1 MGLFP
6 LFPSRLTGSLKGLQ
20 DGCLQVHDRDVP
32 QEAERCYAL
41 PAEDQ
46 VLALPSAHKG
56 PSCTKVNSARQG
68 QEAGI
73 QEQARFRHLPYCY
86 ASWWPS
92 KNKSQRGTC
101 NPLLRSA
108 SAVDSRVFVC

>member
-56 PSCTKVNSARQG
+56 SSCTKVNSASQRP
-68 QEAGI
+68 
-73 QEQARFRHLPYCY
+73 LV
-86 ASWWPS
+86 PS

-108 SAVDSRVFVC
+108 SAVDSRVFVCCTLTGWVRTLPTSTSR